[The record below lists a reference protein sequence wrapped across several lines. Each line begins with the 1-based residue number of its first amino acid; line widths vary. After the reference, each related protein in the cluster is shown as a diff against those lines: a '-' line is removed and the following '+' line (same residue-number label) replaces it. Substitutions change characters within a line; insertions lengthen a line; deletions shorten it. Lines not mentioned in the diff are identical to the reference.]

1 MEDIPK
7 VELEKYSGPMDLLLD
22 LVKKEEMDICCIDI
36 CRITNSYL
44 DYLKKTG
51 DPDLERTGNF
61 IRLASALL
69 LIKSRILLP
78 SIEEEE
84 AEEESTDKLK
94 DNLVRLLKEYQ
105 KYQIAGKIIYNRPL
119 LERDIWSTSQTLILD
134 TSSVKK
140 EEIAIDKDQAPFLFI
155 QSYGKVLEKMKRIK
169 PHIPLSSIPSL
180 TVRIREI
187 STYLVKGAKS
197 ALSRL
202 AKLKQR
208 EYSVLLT
215 FLSLLELSKLGFVS
229 LFQSTRFADIHIVTK
244 KPIDS
249 AVFQILNNQ
258 EGMSDSPNAE
268 KPAD

>member
-61 IRLASALL
+61 IRLAAALL
-69 LIKSRILLP
+69 LIKSRTLLP
-78 SIEEEE
+78 SMKEEE
-84 AEEESTDKLK
+84 AEEESADKLK

-105 KYQIAGKIIYNRPL
+105 KYQIAGKIIYGRPL
-119 LERDIWSTSQTLILD
+119 VGRDIWTTSQTLVLE
-134 TSSVKK
+134 TPPVK
-140 EEIAIDKDQAPFLFI
+140 EEIVIDKDQAPFLFI
-155 QSYGKVLEKMKRIK
+155 QSYGKVLEKINKIK
-169 PHIPLSSIPSL
+169 PHIPFSPIPSL
-180 TVRIREI
+180 AVRIREI
-187 STYLVKGAKS
+187 SIYLVKGAKS
-197 ALSRL
+197 AFSRL
-202 AKLKQR
+202 VKLKQR
-208 EYSVLLT
+208 EHSVILT

-229 LFQSTRFADIHIVTK
+229 LFQSSRFADIDIVTK

-258 EGMSDSPNAE
+258 EGVSDTPTAE
-268 KPAD
+268 KPVD